1 MDMLI
6 LTIWIHQSQINMYNM
21 HYTCVLFI
29 LLYPLQYICKIYC
42 SYISKYFTCTDIN
55 ECANNSGGCSD
66 GCVNTEGSYYCDCPS
81 GYELSDD
88 KKNCVGEWLTV
99 NTVHTTAIRST
110 ALIST
115 LPLQIIMNVLIIMV
129 AAVMDVSIM

>member
-1 MDMLI
+1 MYYSSFCILYSIYVRFTALI
-6 LTIWIHQSQINMYNM
+6 YP
-21 HYTCVLFI
+21 CI
-29 LLYPLQYICKIYC
+29 LH
-42 SYISKYFTCTDIN
+42 TCTDIN

-66 GCVNTEGSYYCDCPS
+66 GCVNNEGSYYCDCPI

-99 NTVHTTAIRST
+99 NTVHTTAIRLT
-110 ALIST
+110 ALLST
-115 LPLQIIMNVLIIMV
+115 LPLQIIMNVLTIMV